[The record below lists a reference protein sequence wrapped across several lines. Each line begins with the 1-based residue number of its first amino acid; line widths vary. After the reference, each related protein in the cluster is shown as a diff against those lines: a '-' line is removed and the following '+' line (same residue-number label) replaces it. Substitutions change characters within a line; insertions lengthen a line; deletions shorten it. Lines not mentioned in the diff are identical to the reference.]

1 MNGTS
6 AVAERACELPETSAC
21 AVWRLVIP
29 LADTDQLRQL
39 LAQCSLGDRR
49 AFETLYRSIGPRL
62 HGVALRFMG
71 RPDLAE
77 EVLQESLASLTET
90 LPEVPVPERVWH
102 GVTARIEPK
111 VLHVPEKRPFWNW
124 LRVTAALASIVVLV
138 FLGSLYT
145 HDDARYRAT
154 LLSADAQP
162 ALKVE
167 AHDDYLQVE
176 PLTLAAVDPQRS
188 LELWAIPADGK
199 PISLGVI
206 PAGGKGKVELSD
218 AQKALIG
225 KPIALAVSLEPKGG
239 SPTGQPTGP
248 VLYQGALAAL

>member
-1 MNGTS
+1 MP
-6 AVAERACELPETSAC
+6 AAARRRFE
-21 AVWRLVIP
+21 
-29 LADTDQLRQL
+29 QL
-39 LAQCSLGDRR
+39 LLEDA
-49 AFETLYRSIGPRL
+49 
-62 HGVALRFMG
+62 ALRAE
-71 RPDLAE
+71 LAHW
-77 EVLQESLASLTET
+77 QESLASLTEA
-90 LPEVPVPERVWH
+90 LPEQPVPEHVWQ
-102 GVTARIEPK
+102 GITARIEPQR
-111 VLHVPEKRPFWNW
+111 LHVPEKRSFWNW
-124 LRVTAALASIVVLV
+124 MRVTAALCSLVVVV
-138 FLGSLYT
+138 FLSMLYNR
-145 HDDARYRAT
+145 DDARYSAT

-167 AHDDYLQVE
+167 AHANFLNVE
-176 PLTLAAVDPQRS
+176 PLTLAAVDPGRS
-188 LELWAIPADGK
+188 LELWAIPANGK

>member
-1 MNGTS
+1 MNYQTP
-6 AVAERACELPETSAC
+6 ALRRA
-21 AVWRLVIP
+21 
-29 LADTDQLRQL
+29 LAADYAIGLMAAPARRRFEQL
-39 LAQCSLGDRR
+39 LLDNAVLRAEVAQW
-49 AFETLYRSIGPRL
+49 
-62 HGVALRFMG
+62 
-71 RPDLAE
+71 
-77 EVLQESLASLTET
+77 QESLASLTET
-90 LPEVPVPERVWH
+90 LPEHPVPDRVWH
-102 GVTARIEPK
+102 GITARIEPQ

-124 LRVTAALASIVVLV
+124 LRVTAALCSIVVLV
-138 FLGSLYT
+138 LLGSLYNR
-145 HDDARYRAT
+145 DDARYRAT
-154 LLSADAQP
+154 LLTADAQP

-167 AHDDYLQVE
+167 AHADYLQVE
-176 PLTLAAVDPQRS
+176 PLTLTAVDADHS

-206 PAGGKGKVELSD
+206 PAGGKGKVELSE

>member
-1 MNGTS
+1 MNYQTP
-6 AVAERACELPETSAC
+6 ALRRA
-21 AVWRLVIP
+21 
-29 LADTDQLRQL
+29 LAADYAIGLMAAPARRRFEQL
-39 LAQCSLGDRR
+39 LLEDA
-49 AFETLYRSIGPRL
+49 
-62 HGVALRFMG
+62 ALRAE
-71 RPDLAE
+71 LAHW
-77 EVLQESLASLTET
+77 QESLASLTET

-102 GVTARIEPK
+102 GVTARIEPQE
-111 VLHVPEKRPFWNW
+111 LHVPEKRPFWNW

-206 PAGGKGKVELSD
+206 PAGGKGKVELSG

>member
-1 MNGTS
+1 MNYQTP
-6 AVAERACELPETSAC
+6 ALRRA
-21 AVWRLVIP
+21 
-29 LADTDQLRQL
+29 LAADYAIGLMAAPARRRFEQL
-39 LAQCSLGDRR
+39 LLEDA
-49 AFETLYRSIGPRL
+49 
-62 HGVALRFMG
+62 ALRTE
-71 RPDLAE
+71 LA
-77 EVLQESLASLTET
+77 LWQESLASLTET

-102 GVTARIEPK
+102 GVTARIEPQE
-111 VLHVPEKRPFWNW
+111 LHVPEKRPFWNW

>member
-1 MNGTS
+1 MNYQTP
-6 AVAERACELPETSAC
+6 ALRRA
-21 AVWRLVIP
+21 
-29 LADTDQLRQL
+29 LAADYAIGLMAAPARRRFEQL
-39 LAQCSLGDRR
+39 LLEDA
-49 AFETLYRSIGPRL
+49 
-62 HGVALRFMG
+62 ALRAE
-71 RPDLAE
+71 LAHW
-77 EVLQESLASLTET
+77 QESLASLTEA

-102 GVTARIEPK
+102 GVTARIEPQE
-111 VLHVPEKRPFWNW
+111 LHVPEKRPFWNW

-167 AHDDYLQVE
+167 AHDNYLQVE

>member
-1 MNGTS
+1 MNYQTP
-6 AVAERACELPETSAC
+6 ALRRA
-21 AVWRLVIP
+21 
-29 LADTDQLRQL
+29 LAADYAIGLMAAPARRRFEQL
-39 LAQCSLGDRR
+39 LLEDA
-49 AFETLYRSIGPRL
+49 
-62 HGVALRFMG
+62 ALRAE
-71 RPDLAE
+71 LAQW
-77 EVLQESLASLTET
+77 QESLASLTET
-90 LPEVPVPERVWH
+90 LPEVPVLERVWH
-102 GVTARIEPK
+102 GVTARIEPQ

-124 LRVTAALASIVVLV
+124 LRVTAALACIVVLV

-162 ALKVE
+162 ALKIE
-167 AHDDYLQVE
+167 AHDDYLQAE

-206 PAGGKGKVELSD
+206 PAGGKGKVELSE

-225 KPIALAVSLEPKGG
+225 KPMARAVSLEPKGG
-239 SPTGQPTGP
+239 SPTGQPTGR

>member
-1 MNGTS
+1 MNYQTPS
-6 AVAERACELPETSAC
+6 LRRA
-21 AVWRLVIP
+21 
-29 LADTDQLRQL
+29 LAADYAIGLMPAAARRRFEQL
-39 LAQCSLGDRR
+39 LLEDA
-49 AFETLYRSIGPRL
+49 
-62 HGVALRFMG
+62 ALRAE
-71 RPDLAE
+71 LAQW
-77 EVLQESLASLTET
+77 QENLASLTDA
-90 LPEVPVPERVWH
+90 LPEQPVPDRVWQ
-102 GVTARIEPK
+102 GITARIEPQ

-124 LRVTAALASIVVLV
+124 LRVTAAVCSLVVAV
-138 FLGSLYT
+138 ALGVIYNR
-145 HDDARYRAT
+145 DNARYSAT

-167 AHDDYLQVE
+167 AHEDYLNVE
-176 PLTLAAVDPQRS
+176 ALAMAAVDQGRS

-199 PISLGVI
+199 PVSLGVI
-206 PAGGKGKVELSD
+206 PAGGSGKVELSD

>member
-1 MNGTS
+1 MNYQTPALRRALAADYAIGLMS
-6 AVAERACELPETSAC
+6 APARRRFE
-21 AVWRLVIP
+21 
-29 LADTDQLRQL
+29 QL
-39 LAQCSLGDRR
+39 LLEDA
-49 AFETLYRSIGPRL
+49 
-62 HGVALRFMG
+62 ALRAE
-71 RPDLAE
+71 LAHW
-77 EVLQESLASLTET
+77 QESLASLTET
-90 LPEVPVPERVWH
+90 LPEVQVPERVWH
-102 GVTARIEPK
+102 GITARIEPQ
-111 VLHVPEKRPFWNW
+111 VLHVPEKHPFWNW

-206 PAGGKGKVELSD
+206 PAGGKGKVELSA

>member
-1 MNGTS
+1 MNH
-6 AVAERACELPETSAC
+6 ELPDPALRR
-21 AVWRLVIP
+21 A
-29 LADTDQLRQL
+29 LAADYAIGLMPAPARRRFEQL
-39 LAQCSLGDRR
+39 LLDDA
-49 AFETLYRSIGPRL
+49 
-62 HGVALRFMG
+62 ALRAE
-71 RPDLAE
+71 LAQW
-77 EVLQESLASLTET
+77 QESLSSLTES
-90 LPEVPVPERVWH
+90 LPEHPVPDRVWQ
-102 GVTARIEPK
+102 GITARIEPQ

-124 LRVTAALASIVVLV
+124 LRVTAALCSIVVLV
-138 FLGSLYT
+138 FLGSLYNR
-145 HDDARYRAT
+145 DDARYHAT
-154 LLSADAQP
+154 LLTADAQP

-167 AHDDYLQVE
+167 AHADYLQVE
-176 PLTLAAVDPQRS
+176 PLTLAAVDADRS

-206 PAGGKGKVELSD
+206 PAGGKGKVELNE

>member
-1 MNGTS
+1 MNYQTPALRRALAADYAIGLMS
-6 AVAERACELPETSAC
+6 APARRRFE
-21 AVWRLVIP
+21 
-29 LADTDQLRQL
+29 QL
-39 LAQCSLGDRR
+39 LLEDA
-49 AFETLYRSIGPRL
+49 
-62 HGVALRFMG
+62 ALRAE
-71 RPDLAE
+71 LAHW
-77 EVLQESLASLTET
+77 QESLASLTET
-90 LPEVPVPERVWH
+90 LPEVQVPERVWH
-102 GVTARIEPK
+102 GITARIEPQ
-111 VLHVPEKRPFWNW
+111 VLHVPEKHPFWNW

-206 PAGGKGKVELSD
+206 PAGGKGKVELS
-218 AQKALIG
+218 ATQKALIG